1 MKKVFQP
8 RQSHKGFTL
17 IEVLVAVVILAGVI
31 IAAATIEAKQ
41 VKNSA
46 GNKQQLEALGIAQ
59 KNLNLSKQI
68 FDNDMLNPASP
79 QFPSDGIY
87 ALDDSANPDL
97 VPQGSIST
105 TEKCD
110 TGGVAGKKVIV
121 GSGANAREY
130 CVQIEIN
137 TP

>member
-1 MKKVFQP
+1 MK
-8 RQSHKGFTL
+8 KGFTL

-68 FDNDMLNPASP
+68 FDNDILNTTTI
-79 QFPSDGIY
+79 FPTDETKIY
-87 ALDDSANPDL
+87 SLN
-97 VPQGSIST
+97 
-105 TEKCD
+105 D
-110 TGGVAGKKVIV
+110 TGNPSLVDRETLASNQKCEINGIKGKWFVVNEGEVNERK
-121 GSGANAREY
+121 Y
-130 CVQIEIN
+130 CVKIEIN
-137 TP
+137 NQ

>member
-1 MKKVFQP
+1 MK
-8 RQSHKGFTL
+8 KGFTL

-68 FDNDMLNPASP
+68 FDNDILNTTTI
-79 QFPSDGIY
+79 FPTDETKIY
-87 ALDDSANPDL
+87 SLN
-97 VPQGSIST
+97 
-105 TEKCD
+105 D
-110 TGGVAGKKVIV
+110 TGNPSLVDRETLASNQKCEINGIKGKWFVVNEGEVNERK
-121 GSGANAREY
+121 Y
-130 CVQIEIN
+130 CVKIEIN
-137 TP
+137 NP

>member
-1 MKKVFQP
+1 MK
-8 RQSHKGFTL
+8 KGFTL

-68 FDNDMLNPASP
+68 FDNDILNTTTIFPTDETKIYSLNDNGNPSLVDRETLASN
-79 QFPSDGIY
+79 QKCEINGI
-87 ALDDSANPDL
+87 
-97 VPQGSIST
+97 
-105 TEKCD
+105 K
-110 TGGVAGKKVIV
+110 GKWFVVNEGEVNERK
-121 GSGANAREY
+121 Y
-130 CVQIEIN
+130 CVKIEIN
-137 TP
+137 NP